1 MCLIKAKKHSLK
13 GQCTWQFLRME
24 KHSHQTKQT
33 SSANVNQQ
41 LFHFL
46 GGKKKKNHRHKL
58 ISLTMAG
65 SWDKIP
71 HNTIDTRTLGF
82 SHVSI
87 VLLQKNFL
95 ESQPFFEVLY

>member
-1 MCLIKAKKHSLK
+1 MCLIKAKIHSLK

-24 KHSHQTKQT
+24 KHSYQTKQT
-33 SSANVNQQ
+33 SSTNVNQVIS
-41 LFHFL
+41 LL
-46 GGKKKKNHRHKL
+46 RGGGNHRHKL
-58 ISLTMAG
+58 ISLTIAG

-71 HNTIDTRTLGF
+71 YNTVNTRTLGF

-87 VLLQKNFL
+87 VLLLKNFL